1 MMWQKNMPRLIEIIG
16 PPGSGKSSISSEL
29 ECVKKN
35 DEQIFFHSGNF
46 SNKNFYF
53 NFLSKNLIRLKV
65 LFKIIIFYFIFH
77 KRIFLKKIYKDSF
90 FFKVFFLFYQHL
102 FSIEML
108 KKILPHDKYIIM
120 EPGPIMYLI
129 QDYFYINKKISD
141 KEIKIY
147 NRFFLNAD
155 FIINLYCNPDLL
167 EKRIKLRK
175 RGLPSRMKGLN
186 NDQIKSTIKKS
197 RDELDNYILNSNNL
211 NVKNINI
218 DTSNDIHEIKNKILN
233 FINNNNYR

>member
-1 MMWQKNMPRLIEIIG
+1 MWQKNMPRLIEIIG

-90 FFKVFFLFYQHL
+90 FFKVFFLFSQHL